1 MERLPGSFS
10 SSFKISSTI
19 FWIASIEF
27 VSDTD
32 SEDEDDKDEDS
43 YDDSDDECDSEEEE
57 LDSLDEDVSEVLDED
72 SSTEK
77 LPLASNSTYSGLS
90 RILSRSFI

>member
-27 VSDTD
+27 VSETD
-32 SEDEDDKDEDS
+32 SEDEDDED
-43 YDDSDDECDSEEEE
+43 DDSDEECDDECDSDEEE
-57 LDSLDEDVSEVLDED
+57 
-72 SSTEK
+72 
-77 LPLASNSTYSGLS
+77 
-90 RILSRSFI
+90 